1 MSNLSEVIAQME
13 SEGRWANFQIFVSTG
28 LGALLTYFTIHFCYV
43 HSHLAILLIS
53 TCAAVTS
60 VFTLGFAVIT
70 ILLLPIDKRDFYYL
84 TYLPILAG
92 FAAGI
97 LLSIFLL
104 HVGRFELWTQPSWF
118 PPALTVLSGPLT
130 TFVLF
135 IICEIM
141 IRSLI
146 KVFEAIAGLQTYKIR
161 RNMLACDDLGASIL
175 YAFPTFLLWSSI
187 AGLAIGGL
195 ALL

>member
-13 SEGRWANFQIFVSTG
+13 SEGQWANFQIFVSTG
-28 LGALLTYFTIHFCYV
+28 LAALLTYFTIHFYYI
-43 HSHLAILLIS
+43 HSHLAILLIP

-60 VFTLGFAVIT
+60 VFTLGLATIA
-70 ILLLPIDKRDFYYL
+70 ILLLPIDKRGFYYL

-97 LLSIFLL
+97 LLSIVLL
-104 HVGRFELWTQPSWF
+104 NVGRFELWTQPSWL
-118 PPALTVLSGPLT
+118 PTTLAVLSGPLIV
-130 TFVLF
+130 FMLF
-135 IICEIM
+135 IICEIT

-146 KVFEAIAGLQTYKIR
+146 RVLESIAGVQTYKIR
-161 RNMLACDDLGASIL
+161 RNMLAYDDLGAAIF